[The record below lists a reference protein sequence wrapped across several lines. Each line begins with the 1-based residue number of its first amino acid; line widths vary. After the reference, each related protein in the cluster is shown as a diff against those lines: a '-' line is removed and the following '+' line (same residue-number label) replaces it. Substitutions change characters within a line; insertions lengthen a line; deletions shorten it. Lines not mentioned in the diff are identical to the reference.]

1 MSASSKLH
9 VAEGSLT
16 LEQINLIY
24 KHLPVDLSYVDENE
38 LVCFYS
44 DTKHRVF
51 PRSKNV
57 IGRDIMNCHPRKSAH
72 IVREIID
79 KFRSGE
85 QESAEFWIN
94 KPNLFIYITY
104 LAVRDEDGT
113 FRGILEMMQDCTHI
127 RSLEGSQTLLTWSA
141 KEHGGESADGDGE
154 QARDSKAEGS
164 AARPDKQAAA
174 PAEGSSST
182 KESSPEEDEAPVPS
196 AQATSSINGDTRLRD
211 LLAAHPWLKDALPQ
225 VNEKFALLNS
235 PLARV
240 MIPKA
245 TVRMMAERSGMNLDE
260 LSRRISE
267 LISAHGE

>member
-1 MSASSKLH
+1 M
-9 VAEGSLT
+9 
-16 LEQINLIY
+16 
-24 KHLPVDLSYVDENE
+24 
-38 LVCFYS
+38 
-44 DTKHRVF
+44 
-51 PRSKNV
+51 
-57 IGRDIMNCHPRKSAH
+57 
-72 IVREIID
+72 
-79 KFRSGE
+79 
-85 QESAEFWIN
+85 
-94 KPNLFIYITY
+94 
-104 LAVRDEDGT
+104 RDEDGT

-141 KEHGGESADGDGE
+141 KEHGGEPAGGDGE

-174 PAEGSSST
+174 PAEGSSSA
-182 KESSPEEDEAPVPS
+182 KESLPEEDEAPAPS

-267 LISAHGE
+267 LISTHGE